1 MLRQST
7 IAFLFLLMTL
17 SGAAKA
23 QVKPAPA
30 QPEKIFLR
38 ERWTIQSSVLVK
50 EKAEVLSQRGCNQR
64 TGIPPGSLQRWL
76 ALWSTTK
83 SMLILS

>member
-1 MLRQST
+1 MMRKST
-7 IAFLFLLMTL
+7 IAFFFLVAL
-17 SGAAKA
+17 SGGVTA

-50 EKAEVLSQRGCNQR
+50 EKA
-64 TGIPPGSLQRWL
+64 
-76 ALWSTTK
+76 
-83 SMLILS
+83 